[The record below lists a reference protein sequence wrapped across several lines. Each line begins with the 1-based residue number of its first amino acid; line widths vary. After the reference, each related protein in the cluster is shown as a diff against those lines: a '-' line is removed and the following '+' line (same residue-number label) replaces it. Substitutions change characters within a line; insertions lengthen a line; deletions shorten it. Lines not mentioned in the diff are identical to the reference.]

1 MKITIASVV
10 LTAAALPIFAATP
23 YQLPGMVICDKASC
37 DIFLDKNG
45 FIARTD
51 SGKRI
56 FSFPVEQTI
65 FDSYTLFRIRGDYI
79 LEKDNSTSSKNWST
93 MTFSYKDGIVLANR
107 YLSLARSFSPKTI
120 QWSGMECRGN
130 TVLSSK
136 KSPFN
141 SANSA
146 LCGYNAKPQYF
157 KLRETD
163 AIQAARKKGL
173 VVEVPVFNSA
183 HSIKKSSVYLFMG
196 SREPDAGAILCLS
209 GCSKNKEMKR
219 N

>member
-23 YQLPGMVICDKASC
+23 YQLPGMVCDKASC

-65 FDSYTLFRIRGDYI
+65 FDSYTLFRIRGNYI

-93 MTFSYKDGIVLANR
+93 MTFSYKDGIVRANR

-157 KLRETD
+157 KLIETD

-173 VVEVPVFNSA
+173 VVEVPVFTA
-183 HSIKKSSVYLFMG
+183 LIRLKKAAYIFLWAAESLMLGRYY
-196 SREPDAGAILCLS
+196 A
-209 GCSKNKEMKR
+209 
-219 N
+219 